1 MSRASLAVL
10 AVALVSALVAGS
22 AFAQDA
28 TQGRIT
34 GELTFGTADAE
45 IDQANLTLEFIVL
58 AGAEVAGT
66 VPVTVEDDGTFSVDV
81 PLDPERRYLPS
92 VTYEGVLYFGQTPV
106 TVSAEQPEAVATTPT
121 LYATTDS
128 PEGVHITTSSV
139 AITRVDWATGEI
151 IMQRTDAL
159 RTSADRTFTGGTSNV
174 TVRIP
179 LPEGT
184 TSAVGESLR
193 GELEQDVG
201 LLVATTPI
209 LPDETSTIAST
220 YAISY
225 DVADDGYTLRV
236 TVPFSADRIQVRIPE
251 AWANEIE
258 LESEGR
264 EAEPT
269 RGTLEDGSEVALRT
283 FVLDD
288 AGPGD
293 SLVLRLSGFAPRTN
307 DNPLAEPPGSIIAGA
322 IALVVIGVASAFAIT
337 RGRGAEA

>member
-1 MSRASLAVL
+1 
-10 AVALVSALVAGS
+10 
-22 AFAQDA
+22 
-28 TQGRIT
+28 
-34 GELTFGTADAE
+34 
-45 IDQANLTLEFIVL
+45 
-58 AGAEVAGT
+58 
-66 VPVTVEDDGTFSVDV
+66 
-81 PLDPERRYLPS
+81 
-92 VTYEGVLYFGQTPV
+92 
-106 TVSAEQPEAVATTPT
+106 
-121 LYATTDS
+121 
-128 PEGVHITTSSV
+128 VHITTSSV